1 MKIIVNGSAN
11 DVPASLT
18 LAALVESLGLDPG
31 RVAVEVNRRLVRKPD
46 WPSTTLQPDDS
57 VEVVTFVGGG

>member
-31 RVAVEVNRRLVRKPD
+31 RVAVEVNRRLVRKAD